1 MNIWRNFVVLTAIV
15 AGGGAAHAAVQNFS
29 GTTSVN
35 VTSDTAAAAKT
46 RAMDSARR
54 QIIRE
59 TIAPY
64 ANAEQFAAL
73 MSDASSSD
81 LAGLIL
87 SSRIDGER
95 QSATT
100 YTATVS
106 MTVDGAAVQKWLNAN
121 NVQSWL
127 PDTAAGNQTPIVI
140 NMRNRVSDWI
150 ELNRIARGENIELN
164 TRNIT
169 GNRVI
174 IELSD
179 AARRRFIAAA
189 RAAGWQYSD
198 DDGTIHIWK

>member
-1 MNIWRNFVVLTAIV
+1 MKIWRVLCALTCAGWV
-15 AGGGAAHAAVQNFS
+15 AAANAAVQNFS

-35 VTSDTAAAAKT
+35 VTSDTAAMAKT
-46 RAMDSARR
+46 RALDSARR

-64 ANAEQFAAL
+64 TNAEQFDKL
-73 MSDASSSD
+73 MSDASASD

-87 SSRIDGER
+87 TSRIDGER
-95 QSATT
+95 QSSTT

-127 PDTAAGNQTPIVI
+127 PDTALGNRVPVVI
-140 NMRNRVSDWI
+140 NMRNRMADWA
-150 ELNRIARGENIELN
+150 ELNSIARGENIDLM

-169 GNRVI
+169 GNQVI
-174 IELSD
+174 IELPD
-179 AARRRFIAAA
+179 ASRRAFIAAA

-198 DDGTIHIWK
+198 NDGNTHLWK